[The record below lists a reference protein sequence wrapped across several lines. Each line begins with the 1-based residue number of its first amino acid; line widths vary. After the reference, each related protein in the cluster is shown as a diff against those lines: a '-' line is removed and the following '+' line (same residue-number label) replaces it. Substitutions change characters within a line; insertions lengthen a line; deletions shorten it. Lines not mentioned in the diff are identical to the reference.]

1 MGLTLLGG
9 SGDLDGSVRTY
20 AFRLLLESGR
30 PVDAN
35 DLAGFTGR
43 DQDQIAQAVD
53 RLDQA
58 GRIRRNGAGLLV
70 GACGLSVVPDR
81 HRIEIEDR
89 TFWTWCAYDILGI
102 LGALKAAGR
111 GLSHSP
117 STGHPIEVLFRN
129 GRPEPTNVVLFRP
142 DDSVA
147 ASCTNIYEEWCPN
160 SNLFE
165 DETAAYRWRA
175 ERQIE
180 GQVLT
185 LARAS
190 ELATKEW
197 ASVVMDIGGG
207 IGRTLAT

>member
-9 SGDLDGSVRTY
+9 SGDLDASVRTY

-30 PVDAN
+30 PVAAN
-35 DLAGFTGR
+35 ELAGFTGL
-43 DQDQIAQAVD
+43 DQDQIERAVD

-58 GRIRRNGAGLLV
+58 GRIRRNRAGLLV
-70 GACGLSVVPDR
+70 GACGLSVVPYR
-81 HRIEIEDR
+81 HHIEIEDR
-89 TFWTWCAYDILGI
+89 KFWTWCAYDILGI
-102 LGALKAAGR
+102 FGALNANGR

-117 STGHPIEVLFRN
+117 STGGPIEVLFSN
-129 GRPEPTNVVLFRP
+129 GRPEPTSVVLFFP
-142 DDSVA
+142 DDSFA

-165 DETAAYRWRA
+165 DETAAQQWRA
-175 ERQIE
+175 DRQIE

-197 ASVVMDIGGG
+197 ASLVMDTGGSPD
-207 IGRTLAT
+207 AHN

>member
-1 MGLTLLGG
+1 M
-9 SGDLDGSVRTY
+9 R
-20 AFRLLLESGR
+20 
-30 PVDAN
+30 
-35 DLAGFTGR
+35 GFTGLDR
-43 DQDQIAQAVD
+43 DQIERAVD

-58 GRIRRNGAGLLV
+58 GRIRRNRDGLLA

-81 HRIEIEDR
+81 HQIEIEDR
-89 TFWTWCAYDILGI
+89 KFWTWCAYDILGI
-102 LGALKAAGR
+102 LGALKASGR

-117 STGHPIEVLFRN
+117 STGGPIEVPFRN
-129 GRPEPTNVVLFRP
+129 GRPEPTSVVLFRP
-142 DDSVA
+142 DDSFV
-147 ASCTNIYEEWCPN
+147 ASCANIYEEWCPN

-165 DETAAYRWRA
+165 DETAAQQWRA

-197 ASVVMDIGGG
+197 ASLVVDTGGS
-207 IGRTLAT
+207 TDTHN